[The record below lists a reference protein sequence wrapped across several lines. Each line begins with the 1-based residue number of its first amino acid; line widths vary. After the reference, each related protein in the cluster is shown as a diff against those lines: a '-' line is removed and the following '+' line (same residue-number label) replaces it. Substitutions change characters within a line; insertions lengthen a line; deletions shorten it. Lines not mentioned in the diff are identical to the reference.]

1 MRLARFGAMILLAVL
16 LAPAVYAGPPE
27 APTTPKLTPP
37 EIDKEW
43 KELQKKGWS
52 KGDMGRAL
60 GICQGDR
67 EAFKLYKKLAVNDKV
82 PVRLIARSFE
92 ICENEPT
99 VATEYWSWVLEHKF
113 DIQEVNQV
121 FAKFPANKQTR
132 WWYFAYRAGGVAGG
146 AQALADRKA
155 KAKNGGAAIEKYPMK
170 ECLGV
175 FVQARFDMELT
186 KEYFQMRDEGKPLQ
200 EAWPAIKE
208 KIEAQ
213 KAEEKKEAE
222 KKAEEQ
228 RQKEIEKQK
237 AIELRRKQ
245 ALEAAEKRMKER
257 GKDDERA
264 QTGTINDLDESLG
277 FLNGDDDDD
286 EGDDK
291 QKEKKEE
298 DEPKEDED
306 KKKDEE
312 KKDDEA

>member
-1 MRLARFGAMILLAVL
+1 MILVAAF

-27 APTTPKLTPP
+27 APATPKLTPP
-37 EIDKEW
+37 EIEKEW

-82 PVRLIARSFE
+82 PARLIAKSFE

-113 DIQEVNQV
+113 DIQEVSQV

-155 KAKNGGAAIEKYPMK
+155 KAKNGGPPVEKYPMK

-175 FVQARFDMELT
+175 FTRARFDMELT
-186 KEYFQMRDEGKPLQ
+186 KEYFQMRDEGKPVQ

-222 KKAEEQ
+222 KKAEEE
-228 RQKEIEKQK
+228 RQKELEKQK
-237 AIELRRKQ
+237 AIDLRRKH
-245 ALEAAEKRMKER
+245 ALEAAQQRMKDR
-257 GKDDERA
+257 GKDGERA

-277 FLNGDDDDD
+277 FLNGDDD
-286 EGDDK
+286 EGDE
-291 QKEKKEE
+291 EKKEE
-298 DEPKEDED
+298 KEPKEDE
-306 KKKDEE
+306 KKEKDEE
-312 KKDDEA
+312 KKDNEA